1 MKVQELLSLE
11 GKVALI
17 TGGSRGIGLQM
28 AEALGEM
35 GAKVALSARKQAE
48 LDEAKAH
55 FDQLGIPCLTV
66 RNDLSDFASIPALV
80 DAILAHYGQIDVL
93 VNNAGCSWGAPA
105 EDHPDE
111 AWHKVINL
119 DVSAQF
125 FISREVGKRS
135 MIPRK
140 SGKIINI
147 ASIAGLGG
155 NVPHWGMGTIGYNT
169 AKGALVNF
177 TRALAAEWGKYNIQ
191 VNAICPGFF
200 PTKLSQGLLDHIEQK
215 YVEQTPAQRLGNDED
230 LKGLTLLLASRAS
243 DYMSGQAIAVDGGFS
258 VT

>member
-1 MKVQELLSLE
+1 MKVQDLLNLD

-35 GAKVALSARKQAE
+35 GARVALSARKQIE
-48 LDEAKAH
+48 LDDARAH
-55 FDQLGIPCLTV
+55 FDKLGITCLTV
-66 RNDLSDFASIPALV
+66 RSDLADFASIPVLV
-80 DAILAHYGQIDVL
+80 DAVLAHYGQIDIL

-119 DVSAQF
+119 DISAQF

-135 MIPRK
+135 MIPRN

-155 NVPHWGMGTIGYNT
+155 NVPNWGMDTIGYNT

-177 TRALAAEWGKYNIQ
+177 TKALAAEWGKYNIQ

-200 PTKLSQGLLDHIEQK
+200 PTKLSQGLLDTIEQK
-215 YVEQTPAQRLGNDED
+215 YVEQTPAHRLGNEHD

-243 DYMSGQAIAVDGGFS
+243 DYMSGLAIAVDGGFS
-258 VT
+258 AT